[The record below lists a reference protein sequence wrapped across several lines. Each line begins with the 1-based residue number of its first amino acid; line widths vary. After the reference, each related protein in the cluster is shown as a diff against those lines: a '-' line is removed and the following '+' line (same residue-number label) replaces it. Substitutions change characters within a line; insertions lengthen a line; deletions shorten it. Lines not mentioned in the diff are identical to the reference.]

1 MLNLLAESIL
11 RLLQLNAIETT
22 YVKRL
27 KFREKAEHNQM
38 SSNSALEQTI
48 GKVLVQKEAELISQI
63 DSAYQES
70 LDNLES
76 SRGKLEAERTRIIEA
91 ARKQAENLRRQIIG
105 SARLGAR
112 NQELLTIE
120 NAVNKAFEEAK
131 KKLQALSSTDTYKE
145 LLKHMLEESISAVG
159 ESSAVI
165 IECNKKDDEL
175 VRKVVSELQSSG
187 KLQQA
192 TVSDQHIDVLGGIRI
207 KSADGTMS
215 YDNTLDSRIERLKPL
230 IRKNIAQMLRGVE

>member
-1 MLNLLAESIL
+1 
-11 RLLQLNAIETT
+11 
-22 YVKRL
+22 
-27 KFREKAEHNQM
+27 M
-38 SSNSALEQTI
+38 SSTSTLERMI
-48 GKVLVQKEAELISQI
+48 EKVLVQKEAELISRI

-91 ARKQAENLRRQIIG
+91 ARKQAENLKRQIIG
-105 SARLGAR
+105 SARLAAR

-131 KKLQALSSTDTYKE
+131 KKLQASSSTDSYKE
-145 LLKHMLEESISAVG
+145 LLKHMVEESISAVG
-159 ESSAVI
+159 GSNAVI
-165 IECNKKDDEL
+165 IECNKNDVDL
-175 VRKVVSELQSSG
+175 IRKVVSELQDSG
-187 KLQQA
+187 KIQQA
-192 TVSDQHIDVLGGIRI
+192 RVSDHYIDVLGGIRI
-207 KSADGTMS
+207 RSSDGTMT

>member
-1 MLNLLAESIL
+1 
-11 RLLQLNAIETT
+11 
-22 YVKRL
+22 
-27 KFREKAEHNQM
+27 M
-38 SSNSALEQTI
+38 SSNSALEHMI
-48 GKVLVQKEAELISQI
+48 DKVLAQKEAELISQI

-76 SRGKLEAERTRIIEA
+76 SRGKLEAERTRIVEA
-91 ARKQAENLRRQIIG
+91 ARKQAENLKRQIIG
-105 SARLGAR
+105 SARLAAR

-131 KKLQALSSTDTYKE
+131 KKLQASSSSDSYKE
-145 LLKHMLEESISAVG
+145 LLKHMVEESISAVG
-159 ESSAVI
+159 GSNAAVI
-165 IECNKKDDEL
+165 IERNKNDAEL
-175 VRKVVSELQSSG
+175 VRKVVSELQDSD

-192 TVSDQHIDVLGGIRI
+192 RVSDQHIDVLGGIRI
-207 KSADGTMS
+207 KSSDGTMT

>member
-1 MLNLLAESIL
+1 
-11 RLLQLNAIETT
+11 
-22 YVKRL
+22 
-27 KFREKAEHNQM
+27 M
-38 SSNSALEQTI
+38 SSNSALEQMI

-76 SRGKLEAERTRIIEA
+76 SRGKLEAERTRIVEA

-105 SARLGAR
+105 SARLAAR

-131 KKLQALSSTDTYKE
+131 KKLQASSSTDSYKE
-145 LLKHMLEESISAVG
+145 LLRHMVEESVSAVG
-159 ESSAVI
+159 GSNAVI
-165 IECNKKDDEL
+165 IECNKNDGEL
-175 VRKVVSELQSSG
+175 VRKVVSELQDSG
-187 KLQQA
+187 RMQQA
-192 TVSDQHIDVLGGIRI
+192 ARVSDQYIDVLGGIRI
-207 KSADGTMS
+207 KSADGTMT

>member
-1 MLNLLAESIL
+1 
-11 RLLQLNAIETT
+11 
-22 YVKRL
+22 
-27 KFREKAEHNQM
+27 M
-38 SSNSALEQTI
+38 SSNSTLEHMI

-76 SRGKLEAERTRIIEA
+76 SRGKLEAERARIVEA

-105 SARLGAR
+105 SARLAAR

-131 KKLQALSSTDTYKE
+131 KKLQASSSMDSYKE
-145 LLKHMLEESISAVG
+145 LLKHVVEESISAVG
-159 ESSAVI
+159 GSNAVI
-165 IECNKKDDEL
+165 IECNKNDVEL
-175 VRKVVSELQSSG
+175 VRKVVSELQDSG
-187 KLQQA
+187 KVQQA
-192 TVSDQHIDVLGGIRI
+192 ARVSDQHIDVLGGVRI
-207 KSADGTMS
+207 KSSDGTMT